1 MNSSKLIIGCLTTLG
16 LAVAAASQ
24 AHADADRDAIAER
37 LKPVG
42 QVCLQGQDCG
52 TAAAAE
58 NGDDTADTGN
68 GIDGEAVYGRV
79 CAACH
84 DSGAAGA
91 PMMDDADAWA
101 ERLDQG
107 IETLYE
113 HAISGIGAMPARGGD
128 SSLSDEEVMASTNYL
143 IESVYDGDLPEIG
156 GDEEVEMAEAANGEG
171 EAEVADV
178 SDEANGNGEEDAAAE
193 EEVAAAEEENG
204 LDGEALY
211 ASGGCAACHD
221 SGAAGAPIVGDDWG
235 DRMDQDISELYAN
248 AINGIGAMPP
258 KGGNTS
264 LSDEEVEAIVDYM
277 VAASE

>member
-24 AHADADRDAIAER
+24 AHAEADRDAIAER
-37 LKPVG
+37 LRPVG

-58 NGDDTADTGN
+58 SGDAAAESGN
-68 GIDGEAVYGRV
+68 GIDGETIYGRV

-91 PMMDDADAWA
+91 PMMGDADAWA
-101 ERLDQG
+101 DRIDQG
-107 IETLYE
+107 IETLYD
-113 HAISGIGAMPARGGD
+113 HAINGIGAMPPKGGNPN
-128 SSLSDEEVMASTNYL
+128 LSDEEVMASTNYL
-143 IESVYDGDLPEIG
+143 VESVYDGDLPEIG
-156 GDEEVEMAEAANGEG
+156 GDDEAEMADAANGEE
-171 EAEVADV
+171 EAVV
-178 SDEANGNGEEDAAAE
+178 EED
-193 EEVAAAEEENG
+193 VAATEEENG

-211 ASGGCAACHD
+211 ASGGCAACHA
-221 SGAAGAPIVGDDWG
+221 SGAAGAPILGEDWG
-235 DRMDQDISELYAN
+235 ERLDQDMETLYDH

-264 LSDEEVEAIVDYM
+264 LSDEEVGAIVDFM
-277 VAASE
+277 VAESE

>member
-24 AHADADRDAIAER
+24 AHAEADHDAIAER
-37 LKPVG
+37 LRPVG

-58 NGDDTADTGN
+58 SGDAAAENGN
-68 GIDGEAVYGRV
+68 GIDGEAIYGRV

-101 ERLDQG
+101 DRIDQG
-107 IETLYE
+107 IETLYD
-113 HAISGIGAMPARGGD
+113 HAINGIGAMPPKGGNPN
-128 SSLSDEEVMASTNYL
+128 LSDEEVMASTNYL
-143 IESVYDGDLPEIG
+143 VESVYDGDLPEIG
-156 GDEEVEMAEAANGEG
+156 GDDEAEMAEEANGD
-171 EAEVADV
+171 EAEVAEA
-178 SDEANGNGEEDAAAE
+178 SDEAAAEDEAAASDDD
-193 EEVAAAEEENG
+193 NG

-211 ASGGCAACHD
+211 ASGGCAACHA
-221 SGAAGAPIVGDDWG
+221 SGAAGAPILGEDWG
-235 DRMDQDISELYAN
+235 DRLDQDMETLYDH

-264 LSDEEVEAIVDYM
+264 LSDEEVEAIVDFM
-277 VAASE
+277 VAESE

>member
-58 NGDDTADTGN
+58 NGDEAADNGN
-68 GIDGEAVYGRV
+68 GLDGGAIYGRV

-101 ERLDQG
+101 DRLDQG

-113 HAISGIGAMPARGGD
+113 NAINGIGAMPARGGD

-156 GDEEVEMAEAANGEG
+156 GDDEAEMAEESNGEEEADVAANGEE
-171 EAEVADV
+171 EAAV
-178 SDEANGNGEEDAAAE
+178 E
-193 EEVAAAEEENG
+193 EEVAATEEENG

-235 DRMDQDISELYAN
+235 ERMDQDISELYAN

-258 KGGNTS
+258 KGGNRS

-277 VAASE
+277 VAESE

>member
-24 AHADADRDAIAER
+24 AHAEADRDAISER
-37 LKPVG
+37 LRPVG

-58 NGDDTADTGN
+58 NGDAAADNGG
-68 GIDGEAVYGRV
+68 GIDGEAIYGRV

-91 PMMDDADAWA
+91 PMMGDADAWA
-101 ERLDQG
+101 DRLDQG
-107 IETLYE
+107 IETLYD
-113 HAISGIGAMPARGGD
+113 HAINGIGAMPARGGD

-156 GDEEVEMAEAANGEG
+156 GDDEAEMADAANGE
-171 EAEVADV
+171 EETDVA
-178 SDEANGNGEEDAAAE
+178 ANGEEDAAAE
-193 EEVAAAEEENG
+193 EEVAATEEENG

-211 ASGGCAACHD
+211 ASGGCAACHA
-221 SGAAGAPIVGDDWG
+221 SGAAGAPILGDDWG
-235 DRMDQDISELYAN
+235 DRLDQDMETLYDH

-264 LSDEEVEAIVDYM
+264 LSDEEVEAIVDFM
-277 VAASE
+277 VAESE